1 MSSGEQEKSAS
12 SAEHAR
18 LAEGLAAA
26 AGGDWKLVGPY
37 VAERAWGVVR
47 EDYSADGDAWRYFP
61 FDHAL
66 SRAYR
71 WSEDGLAGLCDR
83 EQRLCF
89 ALSFWNG
96 RDPILKERIFGL
108 SGPEGNHGEDAKEYW
123 WYLDAT
129 PTASWLSWRYHYPQA
144 EFPYARLRQ
153 ENANRTRDQPEFE
166 LLDTGVFDGD
176 RYWQITAD
184 YAKAAPDD
192 ILIRIAARNAGPEPA
207 ELHILPT
214 LWFRNRWSWGDGVAK
229 PVIRDASTEA
239 DCAVIAEDENLRA
252 WKLVAGPDPA
262 GHAPSLLFCD
272 NETNIPKLFGGAAST
287 PYPKDGV
294 NDHVVNGTATVN
306 PERRGTKMAC
316 WYRVTVGAGET
327 VELRLRLTRDA
338 PDRATDLGEAFAQT
352 QADRRREADE
362 YYAAIRPEGMSDEE
376 ASVMRQ
382 AFAGM
387 TWSMEFYHYDVAR
400 WLEGDKVPPPEARK
414 SGRNSGWRHLSNHH
428 IVAMPDKWE
437 YPWYASWDLAFH
449 CVVLAHTDPAMAKNQ
464 LLLLAREWYMHPNGQ
479 LPAYEWNFSD
489 VNPPV
494 QAWAALAVFR
504 IDGATDFDFLAR
516 VFHKLLINFTW
527 WVNRE
532 DARGD
537 NIFEGGFLG
546 LDNIGPFDRSVMLPG
561 EVLEQSDGT
570 AWMAKF
576 CLNMLEIAL
585 QLANRNPVYEDIA
598 IKFFEH
604 FALIAAAM
612 ENLWDEQDG
621 FFYDRLR
628 TQDGSAITVRARS
641 MVGLLPVFAAVELDP
656 SLWQRLPMFRE
667 RARWYL
673 EHRLRTKNHLYYL
686 PSSNRPGLI
695 SLVDKSRFER
705 ILSRM
710 LDESEFLSPYGLR
723 SLSRYHL
730 EHPLVL
736 DFDGRTCRLDYE
748 PGESRSGLFGGNSN
762 WRGPVWFPLN
772 FLAIESLRHL
782 YNFFGDDLTV
792 ELPTGSGRK
801 ANLDQV
807 ADELRRR
814 LLSLF
819 LLDANGR
826 RPAHGANPRFQ
837 KDPVWRDSLLFYE
850 YFHGETGEG
859 LGASHQTG
867 WTALSAA
874 LGAYRRPRATSKPQ
888 N

>member
-1 MSSGEQEKSAS
+1 M
-12 SAEHAR
+12 
-18 LAEGLAAA
+18 
-26 AGGDWKLVGPY
+26 
-37 VAERAWGVVR
+37 
-47 EDYSADGDAWRYFP
+47 F
-61 FDHAL
+61 
-66 SRAYR
+66 
-71 WSEDGLAGLCDR
+71 C
-83 EQRLCF
+83 
-89 ALSFWNG
+89 
-96 RDPILKERIFGL
+96 
-108 SGPEGNHGEDAKEYW
+108 
-123 WYLDAT
+123 
-129 PTASWLSWRYHYPQA
+129 
-144 EFPYARLRQ
+144 
-153 ENANRTRDQPEFE
+153 ENE
-166 LLDTGVFDGD
+166 
-176 RYWQITAD
+176 
-184 YAKAAPDD
+184 
-192 ILIRIAARNAGPEPA
+192 
-207 ELHILPT
+207 
-214 LWFRNRWSWGDGVAK
+214 S
-229 PVIRDASTEA
+229 
-239 DCAVIAEDENLRA
+239 
-252 WKLVAGPDPA
+252 
-262 GHAPSLLFCD
+262 
-272 NETNIPKLFGGAAST
+272 NIPKLFGGAPST
-287 PYPKDGV
+287 PYPKDGI
-294 NDHVVNGTATVN
+294 NDHVVNGAATVN

-327 VELRLRLTRDA
+327 VELRLRLARDV
-338 PDRATDLGEAFAQT
+338 PGRVVDLAKNFEQT
-352 QADRRREADE
+352 LADRKREADE
-362 YYAAIRPEGMSDEE
+362 YYAALRPEGTSDEE

-382 AFAGM
+382 AFSGM
-387 TWSMEFYHYDVAR
+387 TWSMQFYHYDVPR
-400 WLEGDKVPPPEARK
+400 WLEGDKLAPPEARK
-414 SGRNSGWRHLSNHH
+414 SGRNSVWRHLSNHH

-449 CVVLAHTDPAMAKNQ
+449 SVILAHSDPTMAKNQ

-516 VFHKLLINFTW
+516 VFNKLLINFTW

-532 DARGD
+532 DERGD

-546 LDNIGPFDRSVMLPG
+546 LDNIGPFDRSKMLKG

-570 AWMAKF
+570 AWMAKY

-585 QLANRNPVYEDIA
+585 LLANRNPVYEDVA

-612 ENLWDEQDG
+612 DRLWDEQDG

-628 TQDGSAITVRARS
+628 TSDGSAVTVRARS
-641 MVGLLPVFAAVELDP
+641 MVGLLPVFAAVELDV

-673 EHRLRTKNHLYYL
+673 EHKLHTKNHLYYL
-686 PSSNRPGLI
+686 PSGGRPGLI
-695 SLVDKSRFER
+695 SLVEKSRFQR
-705 ILSRM
+705 ILARM

-736 DFDGRTCRLDYE
+736 NFDGRTCRLDYE

-762 WRGPVWFPLN
+762 WRGPVWSPLN

-782 YNFFGDDLTV
+782 HNFFGDELTV
-792 ELPTGSGRK
+792 ELPTGSGRR
-801 ANLDQV
+801 ANLSQV
-807 ADELRRR
+807 AAELERR

-819 LLDANGR
+819 RLDANGR

-850 YFHGETGEG
+850 YFHAETGEG

-867 WTALSAA
+867 WTALAGA
-874 LGAYRRPRATSKPQ
+874 LIARRRATLQAAKLSLRAKAAARAGFLDFARFDPRKTGFHFFVSALLGSPDFANSHLEPLPEQ
-888 N
+888 RAKRGAVDIADGFGDPVDAGPCRLQEMHRALDPEIPDMGERRLADDLAHPPGQGPCAGADRGGSGPEPEPLAQMIARPAVEPLHQRVGMRQMIGNDVGGL

>member
-1 MSSGEQEKSAS
+1 MATSSGEQTKKAR
-12 SAEHAR
+12 SAENAR
-18 LAEGLAAA
+18 LAEGSAAA
-26 AGGDWKLVGPY
+26 AGGDWKLIGPY
-37 VAERAWGVVR
+37 VADRAWGTVR

-61 FDHAL
+61 FDHAR

-71 WSEDGLAGLCDR
+71 WSEDGLAGICDR
-83 EQRLCF
+83 GQRLCF
-89 ALSFWNG
+89 ALALWNG

-123 WYLDAT
+123 WCLDAT
-129 PTASWLSWRYHYPQA
+129 PTSSWLSWRYHYPQA
-144 EFPYARLRQ
+144 EFPYARLRA
-153 ENANRTRDQPEFE
+153 ENARRTRDDPEFE
-166 LLDTGVFDGD
+166 LLDAGVFDGD
-176 RYWQITAD
+176 RYWQITAH

-192 ILIRIAARNAGPEPA
+192 VLIRIAARNAGPEAA

-214 LWFRNRWSWGDGVAK
+214 LWFRNRWSWEDGVAK
-229 PVIRDASTEA
+229 PAIRDASSEKGSI
-239 DCAVIAEDENLRA
+239 VVAEDEKLGA
-252 WKLVAGPDPA
+252 WKLAAGPDPL
-262 GHAPSLLFCD
+262 GRPPTLLFCD
-272 NETNIPKLFGGAAST
+272 NETNVERLFGAAPLT
-287 PYPKDGV
+287 PYPKDGI
-294 NDHVVNGTATVN
+294 NDHVVHGAGTIN
-306 PERRGTKMAC
+306 PERRGTKAAC
-316 WYRVTVGAGET
+316 WYHVTVGAGET
-327 VELRLRLTRDA
+327 AELRLRLARDA
-338 PDRATDLGEAFAQT
+338 PGRSLDLGAAFAQT

-362 YYAAIRPEGMSDEE
+362 FYAALRPEGASDEE
-376 ASVMRQ
+376 AMAMRQ

-387 TWSMEFYHYDVAR
+387 AWSLQFYNYDVPR
-400 WLEGDKVPPPEARK
+400 WLEGDKVPPPEARN

-428 IVAMPDKWE
+428 IIAMPDKWE

-504 IDGATDFDFLAR
+504 IDGATDFDFLTR
-516 VFHKLLINFTW
+516 VFNKLLINFTW

-532 DARGD
+532 DAQGD

-546 LDNIGPFDRSVMLPG
+546 LDNIGPFNRSTMLPG

-585 QLANRNPVYEDIA
+585 LLANRSRVYEDVA

-612 ENLWDEQDG
+612 DHLWDEEDG

-628 TQDGSAITVRARS
+628 RPDGSMVAVRARS

-656 SLWQRLPMFRE
+656 ALWARLPMFRE
-667 RARWYL
+667 RARWYI
-673 EHRLRTKNHLYYL
+673 EHRLGAKSYLYYL
-686 PSSNRPGLI
+686 PSGGRPGLI

-705 ILSRM
+705 ILARM
-710 LDESEFLSPYGLR
+710 LDEGEFLSPFGLR
-723 SLSRYHL
+723 SLSRYHQD
-730 EHPLVL
+730 HPLVL
-736 DFDGRTCRLDYE
+736 DFDGRSSRLDYE

-782 YNFFGDDLTV
+782 HDFFGEDLTV

-801 ANLDQV
+801 ANLFQV
-807 ADELRRR
+807 AAELERR

-826 RPAHGANPRFQ
+826 RPAHGPNPRFHN
-837 KDPVWRDSLLFYE
+837 DPAWRDSLLFYE

-867 WTALSAA
+867 WTALAGA
-874 LGAYRRPRATSKPQ
+874 LIAGRRGRPARQS
-888 N
+888 